1 MSCALTAYPTTD
13 LHDAHPDA
21 RFCALRFV
29 DYGGRVMFAGR
40 IRTVVTAEDS
50 KLAQE
55 LFRSPGD
62 GAVAVVD
69 GGGSLRRALL
79 GDIYAGVLADNGWA
93 GVVICGA
100 VRDAARLASI
110 DLGIKALAATPARS
124 AKAGIGAV
132 DVPVAFGGVLFAPGE
147 CVYCDADGVLVSAS
161 PLAPTPSPP

>member
-1 MSCALTAYPTTD
+1 MT
-13 LHDAHPDA
+13 
-21 RFCALRFV
+21 RIRRRGFV
-29 DYGGRVMFAGR
+29 RCRWSIMAGGRCLPGA
-40 IRTVVTAEDS
+40 RTVVTAEDS

-55 LFRSPGD
+55 LFRQPGD

-79 GDIYAGVLADNGWA
+79 GDIYAGILAENGWA

-100 VRDAARLASI
+100 VRDAERLHAI

-124 AKAGIGAV
+124 AKAGVGAV
-132 DVPVAFGGVLFAPGE
+132 DVPVAFGGILFAPGD

-161 PLAPTPSPP
+161 PLSD